1 MNRTTNWTTAVMRA
15 TPKPAAAADEGLGFL
30 AIMGIIAACSVVFCS
45 FYFCFCER
53 NCREQSGT
61 GKPRQFKHRRAV
73 ISVDMMDPAS
83 YGNLV

>member
-15 TPKPAAAADEGLGFL
+15 TPKPAADEGGLGFF

-45 FYFCFCER
+45 LYGCFCSR
-53 NCREQSGT
+53 NCREQSGA
-61 GKPRQFKHRRAV
+61 GEPRQFKHRRAV

>member
-1 MNRTTNWTTAVMRA
+1 MNTTTNRTTAVIMRTT
-15 TPKPAAAADEGLGFL
+15 PPPAAAEGLGFL

-45 FYFCFCER
+45 FYFCCCER

-73 ISVDMMDPAS
+73 ITVDIDPA